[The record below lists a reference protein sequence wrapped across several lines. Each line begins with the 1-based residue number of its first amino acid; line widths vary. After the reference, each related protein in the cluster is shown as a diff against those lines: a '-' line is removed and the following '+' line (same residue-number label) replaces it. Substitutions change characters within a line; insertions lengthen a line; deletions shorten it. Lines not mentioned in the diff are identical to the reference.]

1 MLKMLKKKKR
11 LKNKCFRKM
20 FLKVNVRRVK
30 RSEMGVGRGMK
41 VQKGNPLNSE
51 MAEGGRRK
59 AEGGRRKAFGVLGWE
74 VDGAGNEGDRWHRWR
89 RRRIVCSKDVEV
101 PDGRA
106 AVVSGALWGLLV
118 FVLRGPPFP
127 LV

>member
-1 MLKMLKKKKR
+1 M
-11 LKNKCFRKM
+11 
-20 FLKVNVRRVK
+20 KVNVRRMK

-51 MAEGGRRK
+51 MAEGGRRSVFWDGKQMAREIK
-59 AEGGRRKAFGVLGWE
+59 ATDGVAGW
-74 VDGAGNEGDRWHRWR
+74 
-89 RRRIVCSKDVEV
+89 RRRIVCTKDVEV

-106 AVVSGALWGLLV
+106 AVVSGALWGLSV

>member
-1 MLKMLKKKKR
+1 MF
-11 LKNKCFRKM
+11 LKNVLEKCSWKM
-20 FLKVNVRRVK
+20 FSKVNVRRVK
-30 RSEMGVGRGMK
+30 RSEMGVGRGME

-59 AEGGRRKAFGVLGWE
+59 AFGVSGWE

-89 RRRIVCSKDVEV
+89 RRRIVCSKGVEV

-106 AVVSGALWGLLV
+106 AVSGALWGLSV